1 MSVPAPRVPSIAGR
15 LGRQVLLISLC
26 WALLAGLSV
35 WAVVQEEVDELLDE
49 TMQASSQVLGQL
61 LRDRPPESGAVAD
74 DDDLSTHFSWQLVRG
89 DGSLLFRSPLAPA
102 SPWQLPVGFSDWNG
116 DAASSPPHAALGDRS
131 EHGTH
136 DGDWR
141 VLVRPFK
148 TGYVDGWLIVAQ
160 TSAERREVRS
170 RVGMASALSAL
181 LVGAFCMV
189 WLNRRARRELEPL
202 SDMTRA
208 LAQYDP
214 LDSRQSLPEQ
224 HRQELAAIRVA
235 VLDLGY
241 RLAQRVSNERAFSAH
256 AAHALRTPL
265 AGMDAQLAMALRE
278 APEGQ
283 RARLQRTREATDR
296 LRRVVTAL
304 LTLFRTGMSLQW
316 QPLDV
321 TELLGHLPPPDG
333 LELELPEETRVRADP
348 DLLAAALINLLDN
361 ACRHRA
367 TRLVLRL
374 HPTDEGGCELELQ
387 DDGEGVS
394 ADKRDALNEA
404 LAGQHYEGQ
413 MGLGLMM
420 AHLVARA
427 HGGDLMLPNAAQGF
441 AVSMRLGPPPAGNDA
456 VA

>member
-1 MSVPAPRVPSIAGR
+1 MPSIAGR

-26 WALLAGLSV
+26 WALLAGVLV

-61 LRDRPPESGAVAD
+61 LRDRPPEGGAVAD

-89 DGSLLFRSPLAPA
+89 DGSLLFRSPLAPS
-102 SPWQLPVGFSDWNG
+102 SPWRLPVGFSDWNG
-116 DAASSPPHAALGDRS
+116 DAASSPPHAALGHGS
-131 EHGTH
+131 EHGSH

-148 TGYVDGWLIVAQ
+148 TRYVDGWLIVAQ
-160 TSAERREVRS
+160 TSAERREVRD

-181 LVGAFCMV
+181 LVGGFCMV

-224 HRQELAAIRVA
+224 HRQELAAIRSA
-235 VLDLGY
+235 VLDLGH
-241 RLAQRVSNERAFSAH
+241 RLAQRVANERAFSAH

-265 AGMDAQLAMALRE
+265 AGMDAQLAVALRE

-283 RARLQRTREATDR
+283 RERLQRTREATDR

-316 QPLDV
+316 QSLDV
-321 TELLGHLPPPDG
+321 NELLGHLPLPDG
-333 LELELPEETRVRADP
+333 LVLDLPEEGRVQADP

-367 TRLVLRL
+367 TRVTLRIRSS
-374 HPTDEGGCELELQ
+374 EGGGCELALE
-387 DDGEGVS
+387 DNGDGVD
-394 ADKRDALNEA
+394 ADKRDDLNAA
-404 LAGQHYEGQ
+404 LASQQYEGR

-427 HGGDLMLPNAAQGF
+427 HGGDLVLPRSELGF
-441 AVSMRLGPPPAGNDA
+441 AVSMRLGPAPAGNEV

>member
-1 MSVPAPRVPSIAGR
+1 MSEPATRVPSIAGR

-26 WALLAGLSV
+26 WAFLAGVLV

-61 LRDRPPESGAVAD
+61 LRDRPPEGGAAAD
-74 DDDLSTHFSWQLVRG
+74 EDDLSTHFSWQLVRG
-89 DGSLLFRSPLAPA
+89 DGSLLFRSPLAPS

-116 DAASSPPHAALGDRS
+116 DAASSPPHAALGERS
-131 EHGTH
+131 EHGAH

-148 TGYVDGWLIVAQ
+148 TSYIDGWLIVAQ
-160 TSAERREVRS
+160 TSAERREVRD

-181 LVGAFCMV
+181 LVGGFCMV

-224 HRQELAAIRVA
+224 HRQELAAIRAA

-241 RLAQRVSNERAFSAH
+241 RLAQRVANERAFSAH

-265 AGMDAQLAMALRE
+265 AGMEAQLAVALRE

-321 TELLGHLPPPDG
+321 TELLDHLPLPDG
-333 LELELPEETRVRADP
+333 LVLDLPDDGRVQADP

-367 TRLVLRL
+367 TRVTLRIR
-374 HPTDEGGCELELQ
+374 PSEDGGCELALE
-387 DDGEGVS
+387 DDGEGVA
-394 ADKRDALNEA
+394 ADKRDALNAA
-404 LAGQHYEGQ
+404 LAAQQYEGR

-427 HGGDLMLPNAAQGF
+427 HGGDLMLLRTKRGF
-441 AVSMRLGPPPAGNDA
+441 AVSMRLGPPPAGNEA
-456 VA
+456 IV